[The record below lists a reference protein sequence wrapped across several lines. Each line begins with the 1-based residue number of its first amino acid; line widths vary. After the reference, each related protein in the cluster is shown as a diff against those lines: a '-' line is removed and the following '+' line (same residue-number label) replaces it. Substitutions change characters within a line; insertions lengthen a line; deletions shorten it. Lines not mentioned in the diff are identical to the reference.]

1 MSKSSPDFSLH
12 TGAAGGP
19 GLGRTREF
27 LKESDGKDQHL
38 GGPIKPYKDPDVGD
52 EQYKKSGSSSPQS
65 KRTGDKSLKA
75 IKPRG

>member
-19 GLGRTREF
+19 GLGRTRDF
-27 LKESDGKDQHL
+27 LKESDAVDANIVKRHGPAAYKNPTSATQDYGSGKDSL
-38 GGPIKPYKDPDVGD
+38 V
-52 EQYKKSGSSSPQS
+52 

-75 IKPRG
+75 IKPRS